1 MNKFQLCMENVKT
14 LMGEEVDAGNNAT
27 AWRDAI
33 EQGLRKYYKFAVF
46 KGEETLV
53 YFRFR
58 TPDGE
63 RIDFKASGD
72 EDIARQL
79 EQLTQGALSFDELVD
94 AVRKSKED
102 MSKVKHRLGIHMGG
116 TEEQGD
122 DLRRAMKRR
131 GDGPYDRSYG
141 RRRTT

>member
-1 MNKFQLCMENVKT
+1 MSDTDE
-14 LMGEEVDAGNNAT
+14 GGSD
-27 AWRDAI
+27 WRSAI
-33 EQGLRKYYKFAVF
+33 EQGVRKYYKFAVF

-63 RIDFKASGD
+63 RVSFKANGD

-102 MSKVKHRLGIHMGG
+102 LSKVKHKLGIHMGG
-116 TEEQGD
+116 HEDAVRDAGYRN
-122 DLRRAMKRR
+122 L
-131 GDGPYDRSYG
+131 DGPYDRSYG